1 MYKVQLQRNF
11 IITAGTELL
20 LLFID
25 SKTCGYM
32 RVDHSLMSTLR
43 QRLLLKTLPGQAG
56 HDHAGLKTAG
66 KGRELATEC
75 KQTQ

>member
-1 MYKVQLQRNF
+1 MLCYYPNTYTDIVK
-11 IITAGTELL
+11 ITLLLL

-56 HDHAGLKTAG
+56 HDHAGLKTAREG
-66 KGRELATEC
+66 KRAGY
-75 KQTQ
+75 